1 MDKILIEDLKVCY
14 ETNSALWD
22 IHAEIPVGKSVA
34 ILGPNGAG
42 KSTLIKAMIG
52 IIKPLTGRVL
62 YKGKSLMNGQV
73 RVAYVPQRSEVD
85 WDFPITVLEVAL
97 MGLYSKMGLI
107 RFVKKEEKKQ
117 AMVVLSRLGLETFIH
132 KQISELSGGQQQRL
146 FIARAVLQDADC
158 YFFDEPFAGIDLT
171 TEKIIMEIFDELK
184 EKGKT
189 LFMVHHDL
197 NTACEYFNWCLLLN
211 RHLVASGLVQDV
223 FTLENLEMAYGK
235 SPQIFDQAIK
245 RAKEFSRL

>member
-62 YKGKSLMNGQV
+62 YKGKPLMSGQAH
-73 RVAYVPQRSEVD
+73 VAYVPQRSEVD

-107 RFVKKEEKKQ
+107 RFVKKEEKNQ
-117 AMVVLSRLGLETFIH
+117 S
-132 KQISELSGGQQQRL
+132 Q
-146 FIARAVLQDADC
+146 
-158 YFFDEPFAGIDLT
+158 Y
-171 TEKIIMEIFDELK
+171 KIICRF
-184 EKGKT
+184 
-189 LFMVHHDL
+189 
-197 NTACEYFNWCLLLN
+197 Y
-211 RHLVASGLVQDV
+211 
-223 FTLENLEMAYGK
+223 
-235 SPQIFDQAIK
+235 
-245 RAKEFSRL
+245 